1 MRNFSLLKNM
11 GSEFVYPALEAMPD
25 DALKG
30 NLREVDK
37 ELHRKGGK
45 SGVEDYDF
53 LLDLKLDWTAEL
65 ERRGK

>member
-11 GSEFVYPALEAMPD
+11 GSGFVYPALEAMPD

-30 NLREVDK
+30 NLSAVEK
-37 ELHRKGGK
+37 ELRRKGGK